1 MEELAVVGSLA
12 LMHSFDIEFNHT
24 AYRGDEALH
33 AFIHHEINYTVRG
46 GAIV

>member
-12 LMHSFDIEFNHT
+12 LMHSFTIEFNHT
-24 AYRGDEALH
+24 VYRGDGALH
-33 AFIHHEINYTVRG
+33 AFIHHEINYSVRE